1 MQVQASS
8 PQSNQPGARP
18 TNDADAA
25 AFALAQA
32 AEASNPG
39 AAAARDAQNHALLH
53 AAIGQI
59 GLDMH
64 NHGGGHLAPIAQ
76 QILRDGA
83 QTLLAEPGADFAQ
96 NLDILRGHVLH
107 HVLVRAGLIEDP
119 AAPLDGPISVPR
131 HRKDG
136 TLDTYLVAFP
146 EIPAAQ
152 EAPGAAVPEGV
163 ALQPGMGAQEMQRIA
178 LSEKRRELARGIA
191 EQMAAHGAP
200 HLQGEAQTLF
210 LQATAGGPDVNNP
223 FAARNLEIMSAH
235 IAHHLLARNGI
246 IEDAAAP
253 QDGPIMVPQH
263 LPSEEIHFVE
273 VAMERRSAEP
283 V

>member
-1 MQVQASS
+1 MQVQTSS
-8 PQSNQPGARP
+8 PQSQPGTRP

-25 AFALAQA
+25 AFARAQA

-39 AAAARDAQNHALLH
+39 AAAARDAQNRALLE
-53 AAIGQI
+53 AATTQI
-59 GLDMH
+59 GHDMH
-64 NHGGGHLAPIAQ
+64 NHGGDHLAPIAQ

-83 QTLLAEPGADFAQ
+83 QNLLAEPGADFAQ

-119 AAPLDGPISVPR
+119 AAPLAGPISVPR
-131 HRKDG
+131 HREDG

-152 EAPGAAVPEGV
+152 EAPGAAAPEGV
-163 ALQPGMGAQEMQRIA
+163 ALQPGMGAQEAQHIA
-178 LSEKRRELARGIA
+178 LSEKRRDLAGTIA
-191 EQMAAHGAP
+191 AQMEAHGAP

-210 LQATAGGPDVNNP
+210 LQATAGGPDVDNP

-235 IAHHLLARNGI
+235 IAHNLLARNGI

-253 QDGPIMVPQH
+253 QGGPIMVPQH

-283 V
+283 A